1 MNVAKKRM
9 AIVALLAV
17 LAAACGGGSEEAD
30 PGSTTTGSTVDDT
43 ASVAGSETTGTTTG
57 DDRNG
62 DDGNG
67 DDADEGEPETLED
80 FLGFSFDDPEA
91 NAAFAADME
100 RRVQESIALCMAQE
114 GFEYIPAVRPQDSGF
129 FALDEE
135 EYARERG
142 FGITTWF
149 GEEELFASGDE
160 EWVDPNGEIVASL
173 SESERNA
180 YHEVLYGED
189 PFGEPDGSGE
199 VESLGDLW
207 GSGCNG
213 MAYEEVYG
221 AMTAVFTELGPQM
234 EELTQRV
241 EADPR
246 FREAEEVWAACMA
259 DRGFP
264 YDSQEAMFEQVNEE
278 FSRRLEEIVGTEN
291 AAFDPFSGTNEEE
304 VEAFFAEERSEE
316 EVADFFDQARQEAM
330 AGIDQEALA
339 ALQQEE
345 RDIAVASFECGEE
358 LNDTVMEVF
367 REYEGD
373 FVREN
378 RDVLERLR
386 T

>member
-1 MNVAKKRM
+1 M
-9 AIVALLAV
+9 AMIAV
-17 LAAACGGGSEEAD
+17 LAILATACGGGSEEAEPV
-30 PGSTTTGSTVDDT
+30 PGTTGDTIADT
-43 ASVAGSETTGTTTG
+43 ASVESVTDGAPVAKTATATG
-57 DDRNG
+57 DDRGENG
-62 DDGNG
+62 DDEG
-67 DDADEGEPETLED
+67 EGEPERMED

-114 GFEYIPAVRPQDSGF
+114 GFEYIPAVRPQDAGF
-129 FALDEE
+129 FSFEQE

-149 GEEELFASGDE
+149 GEEGIFVAGDE
-160 EWVDPNGEIVASL
+160 EWVDPNGEIIASL
-173 SESERNA
+173 SESEMDA
-180 YHEVLYGED
+180 YQEVLYGEISFGD
-189 PFGEPDGSGE
+189 PGPSGE
-199 VESLGDLW
+199 VESIGDLW
-207 GSGCNG
+207 GGGCNG
-213 MAYEEVYG
+213 KAYEEVYG
-221 AMTAVFTELGPQM
+221 AMTAVFTELGPQL
-234 EELTQRV
+234 EELNQRV

-246 FREAEEVWAACMA
+246 FREAEEIWAGCMA

-264 YDSQEAMFEQVNEE
+264 YDTQETMFEQVNEE
-278 FSRRLEEIVGTEN
+278 FGRRLDEIVGN
-291 AAFDPFSGTNEEE
+291 VDAYFDPFTGM
-304 VEAFFAEERSEE
+304 SEE
-316 EVADFFDQARQEAM
+316 EVQQFWEERSQEEIEDFFDQARQEAM

-358 LNDTVMEVF
+358 LNETVMEVF

-373 FVREN
+373 FVKEN

>member
-1 MNVAKKRM
+1 MNVTRRRLAVI
-9 AIVALLAV
+9 AVLAV
-17 LAAACGGGSEEAD
+17 LAGACGGGEETD
-30 PGSTTTGSTVDDT
+30 PGPATTGSTADD
-43 ASVAGSETTGTTTG
+43 APSLAGSETTGTQAAVTETPAEDTVGG
-57 DDRNG
+57 DDEG
-62 DDGNG
+62 
-67 DDADEGEPETLED
+67 EGEPETLED

-129 FALDEE
+129 FSFDEE

-160 EWVDPNGEIVASL
+160 DWVDPNAEIVSSL
-173 SESERNA
+173 SESEREA
-180 YHEVLYGED
+180 YHEVLYGVD
-189 PFGEPDGSGE
+189 PFGESGSGE
-199 VESLGDLW
+199 AELGVDLW

-213 MAYEEVYG
+213 KAYQEIFG
-221 AMTAVFTELGPQM
+221 AMTAIFTELGPQLD
-234 EELTQRV
+234 ELEQRV

-246 FREAEEVWAACMA
+246 FREAEEKWAACMA

-264 YDSQEAMFEQVNEE
+264 YDSQEAMYAQVGEE
-278 FSRRLEEIVGTEN
+278 FSKRLEEIVGMDN
-291 AAFDPFSGTNEEE
+291 AAFDPFSGMSEEE
-304 VEAFFAEERSEE
+304 IQEFGEGRSEE
-316 EVADFFDQARQEAM
+316 EIVDFFDQARQEAM
-330 AGIDQEALA
+330 AGIDQEALE

-345 RDIAVASFECGEE
+345 RDIAVASFECAEE
-358 LNDTVMEVF
+358 LNETVMEVF

>member
-1 MNVAKKRM
+1 M
-9 AIVALLAV
+9 IALLAV
-17 LAAACGGGSEEAD
+17 LAGACGAGSEEAD
-30 PGSTTTGSTVDDT
+30 PGTATTGSTVDDT
-43 ASVAGSETTGTTTG
+43 ASVAGSETTATPAEDTRGG
-57 DDRNG
+57 DDQGDNG
-62 DDGNG
+62 DDDGG
-67 DDADEGEPETLED
+67 GEPERLED

-100 RRVQESIALCMAQE
+100 RRVQESIASCMAQE
-114 GFEYIPAVRPQDSGF
+114 GFEYIPAQGPQSFGF
-129 FALDEE
+129 AALDQEE
-135 EYARERG
+135 FARERG
-142 FGITTWF
+142 FGITTWY
-149 GEEELFASGDE
+149 GEEDPFSSGAED
-160 EWVDPNGEIVASL
+160 WVDPNAEIVASL
-173 SESERNA
+173 SESEREA

-189 PFGEPDGSGE
+189 PFGDTGGSGE
-199 VESLGDLW
+199 VEAIGDLW

-213 MAYEEVYG
+213 KAYEDVYG
-221 AMTAVFTELGPQM
+221 AMTAVFTELGPQL
-234 EELTQRV
+234 EELNQRV

-246 FREAEEVWAACMA
+246 FREAEQKWAACMA

-278 FSRRLEEIVGTEN
+278 FSRRLEEIVGMEN
-291 AAFDPFSGTNEEE
+291 AFFDPFSGMSEEE
-304 VEAFFAEERSEE
+304 IQQLGEERSEE
-316 EVADFFDQARQEAM
+316 EIADFFDQARQEAM
-330 AGIDQEALA
+330 AGIDQDALE

-373 FVREN
+373 FVKEN

>member
-1 MNVAKKRM
+1 MIAV
-9 AIVALLAV
+9 LAV
-17 LAAACGGGSEEAD
+17 LAGACGGGSEEAD
-30 PGSTTTGSTVDDT
+30 L
-43 ASVAGSETTGTTTG
+43 GSETTGTTVDGAGSTG
-57 DDRNG
+57 GSVTTAPPAEDG
-62 DDGNG
+62 GNG
-67 DDADEGEPETLED
+67 DEGTGDEGVETEPETLED

-149 GEEELFASGDE
+149 AEEELFASGDE

-213 MAYEEVYG
+213 KAYEEVYG
-221 AMTAVFTELGPQM
+221 AMNRVFTELGPQM
-234 EELTQRV
+234 EELNQRV

-246 FREAEEVWAACMA
+246 FREAEEMWAGCMA

-264 YDSQEAMFEQVNEE
+264 YDTREAMFEQVNEE
-278 FSRRLEEIVGTEN
+278 FSRRLEEIVGTEG
-291 AAFDPFSGTNEEE
+291 AAFDPFSGTSEEE
-304 VEAFFAEERSEE
+304 VEEFFAEERSEE

-345 RDIAVASFECGEE
+345 RDIAVASFECAEE
-358 LNDTVMEVF
+358 LNDTVLEVF
-367 REYEGD
+367 REYEAD